1 MRKPNY
7 HQQRKARLDARK
19 VRQAI
24 KQERRAAPTTEPVA
38 AGDASGVDSTRPA
51 DTVPDNR

>member
-7 HQQRKARLDARK
+7 HQQRKAREDARK

-24 KQERRAAPTTEPVA
+24 KQERRHTPPTEPVA
-38 AGDASGVDSTRPA
+38 AGEAAGADSVPPA
-51 DTVPDNR
+51 GIVPDDH

>member
-7 HQQRKARLDARK
+7 HQQRKAREDARK

-24 KQERRAAPTTEPVA
+24 KQERRQAPAAEPVA
-38 AGDASGVDSTRPA
+38 AGDAPGTDRPTSA
-51 DTVPDNR
+51 DIVTDNR